1 MCEVWSCI
9 EPYHV
14 CGFIYKAGPEG
25 LLFKKKKQ
33 ESSQLVAFFVST
45 NLHKQYDIVNM
56 NSFLMFLN

>member
-25 LLFKKKKQ
+25 LLFKKFSPQ
-33 ESSQLVAFFVST
+33 ALNVIVVGQLGSRGMPALLFFEMGS
-45 NLHKQYDIVNM
+45 Y
-56 NSFLMFLN
+56 